1 MVGNMFFYMS
11 PQFHCLSLEV
21 VNGES
26 RNGDCSESLIKKN
39 KYMGH
44 GQFLLGKFDTILVYW
59 SLSVMHIML

>member
-1 MVGNMFFYMS
+1 M
-11 PQFHCLSLEV
+11 EV
-21 VNGES
+21 VNRES